1 MSLIRVKDN
10 PNLVRDG
17 YSKAII
23 NTDNKAYQDYVVN
36 RERMKSQQ
44 DLVLNNAEQIQS
56 LKKDVQEIKDI
67 LQQLAGRLK
76 GKE

>member
-10 PNLVRDG
+10 PSLARDA

-23 NTDNKAYQDYVVN
+23 NTDNKGYEDYIHN
-36 RERMKSQQ
+36 RERIKSQQ
-44 DLVLNNAEQIQS
+44 NLVLNNAEQIES

-67 LQQLAGRLK
+67 LQQLAGRLQ